1 MKFFKSFYLAR
12 ILALDYGLKRTGL
25 AVTDP
30 FHIIANPLDT
40 VETDKLQEY
49 LKKYF
54 QKEPVECL
62 VVGEPKNL
70 DNTPVQISDAIN
82 RFINDFK
89 KIHPQITVARIDES
103 FTSKIAQQTILATGK
118 NKKARRDKS
127 LVDKISA
134 VIILQSYLDTI

>member
-1 MKFFKSFYLAR
+1 
-12 ILALDYGLKRTGL
+12 
-25 AVTDP
+25 
-30 FHIIANPLDT
+30 

-89 KIHPQITVARIDES
+89 KIHPQITVARIDER